1 MTSRAFAYAQARL
14 QARFG
19 EQPGAG
25 VWDSLQTLV
34 ELPALLEQI
43 RLTSLRHWIV
53 NISVSTPA
61 HEMERLLRRRLRAL
75 VDEVA
80 NWLPAEWRAA
90 VRWTEILPDL
100 PALAHLLQGGE
111 ARSWM
116 ADETALQELARLEP
130 ALRARAVLQSRFA
143 PLLPFTDGETLGM
156 RWLAEWRRR
165 WPDGSKSE
173 RAALEQL
180 VARTQAHVGQFAV
193 DRSTSGWAARKH
205 FQAEVTF
212 LFRRRALTAAAAFA
226 WLLLAALEVERVRAA
241 IIERAHFAPGAH

>member
-1 MTSRAFAYAQARL
+1 MTGRAYAYAQARL

-25 VWDSLQTLV
+25 VWDGLQTLV

-80 NWLPAEWRAA
+80 HWLPAEWRAA
-90 VRWTEILPDL
+90 VRWTEILLDL
-100 PALAHLLQGGE
+100 PALAHLLRGGE
-111 ARSWM
+111 ARAWM
-116 ADETALQELARLEP
+116 VDEPALHELAGLEP
-130 ALRARAVLQSRFA
+130 ALRAGAALQSRFA
-143 PLLPFTDGETLGM
+143 PLLPVADGAALSE

-165 WPDGSKSE
+165 WPAGNKPE
-173 RAALEQL
+173 RAALERL
-180 VARTQAHVGQFAV
+180 IARTQAHVGQFAT
-193 DRSTSGWAARKH
+193 DRSTSGWAARQR
-205 FQAEVTF
+205 FQAGVTF
-212 LFRRRALTAAAAFA
+212 LFRRRALTPVAAFA
-226 WLLLAALEVERVRAA
+226 WLLLAAIEFERVRGA
-241 IIERAHFAPGAH
+241 ITERAHFSPGAH